1 MINKFI
7 FLLEESLRS
16 LIRTKIPTMVSSLSI
31 AVSLLI
37 VSVAYCLYISF
48 QNLTVE
54 FKDRY
59 SIEVFF
65 VGDLNEKQA
74 ISEFN
79 SILSST
85 DQIQEGVFINKIEA
99 ANIFKTQFDEDIIE
113 ILGENPLPFSAVYT
127 ISEPHRDYKSIQKV
141 INDIELLSSVDV
153 ALYEKDA
160 IIKFD
165 KLIKNIMVFIFA
177 ISFFIVLVV
186 VFFVSNTIL
195 LVIYSKKED
204 IQTYKLLGAPNSFIK
219 IPYLIEGMIHGLI
232 GAVISL
238 LLLFLLYN
246 LIYYF
251 LSPFLNIGGYNFTTI
266 ILLNILLGIFL
277 GFLGSSKA
285 LSSYVKD

>member
-7 FLLEESLRS
+7 FLLQESLHS
-16 LIRTKIPTMVSSLSI
+16 LIRTKIPTMVSSLAI
-31 AVSLLI
+31 AVSLFI
-37 VSVAYCLYISF
+37 ISITYCLYISF
-48 QNLTVE
+48 QDLTLE

-65 VGDLNEKQA
+65 DENISEKQA

-85 DQIQEGVFINKIEA
+85 DQIEEGIFIDKTDA

-113 ILGENPLPFSAVYT
+113 ILGENPLPFSAIYT
-127 ISEPHRDYKSIQKV
+127 ISESYRDYNSIKK
-141 INDIELLSSVDV
+141 IIKDIELLASVDV

-160 IIKFD
+160 IIEFD
-165 KLIKNIMVFIFA
+165 KLIRNTMIFVFA
-177 ISFFIVLVV
+177 ITFFVILIVI
-186 VFFVSNTIL
+186 FFVSNTIL

-204 IQTYKLLGAPNSFIK
+204 IQTYQLLGAPNWFIK
-219 IPYLIEGMIHGLI
+219 IPYLLEGMIHGLI
-232 GAVISL
+232 GAVVSL

-246 LIYYF
+246 LIHYF
-251 LSPFLNIGGYNFTTI
+251 LSPFLDIKNYDFITI
-266 ILLNILLGIFL
+266 VLLNFLLGMFL

>member
-7 FLLEESLRS
+7 FLLQESLHS
-16 LIRTKIPTMVSSLSI
+16 LIRTKIPTMVSSLAI
-31 AVSLLI
+31 AVSLFI
-37 VSVAYCLYISF
+37 ISVTYCLYISF
-48 QNLTVE
+48 QDLTLE

-65 VGDLNEKQA
+65 DENISEKQA

-85 DQIQEGVFINKIEA
+85 DQIEEGVFIDKTDA

-113 ILGENPLPFSAVYT
+113 ILGENPLPFSAIYT
-127 ISEPHRDYKSIQKV
+127 ISESHRDYNSIKK
-141 INDIELLSSVDV
+141 IIKDIELLASVDV

-160 IIKFD
+160 IIEFD
-165 KLIKNIMVFIFA
+165 KLIRNIMIFIFA
-177 ISFFIVLVV
+177 ITFFVVLVV
-186 VFFVSNTIL
+186 IFFVSNTIL

-204 IQTYKLLGAPNSFIK
+204 IQTYQLLGAPNWFIK
-219 IPYLIEGMIHGLI
+219 IPYLLEGMIHGLI
-232 GAVISL
+232 GAIVSL

-246 LIYYF
+246 LIHYF
-251 LSPFLNIGGYNFTTI
+251 LSPFLDIKNYDFITI
-266 ILLNILLGIFL
+266 VLLNFLLGMFL

>member
-7 FLLEESLRS
+7 FLLQESLHS
-16 LIRTKIPTMVSSLSI
+16 LIRTKIPTMVSSLAI
-31 AVSLLI
+31 AVSLFI
-37 VSVAYCLYISF
+37 ISVTYCLYISF
-48 QNLTVE
+48 QDLTLE

-65 VGDLNEKQA
+65 DENISEKQA

-85 DQIQEGVFINKIEA
+85 DQIEEGVFIDKADA

-113 ILGENPLPFSAVYT
+113 ILGENPLPFSAIYT
-127 ISEPHRDYKSIQKV
+127 ISESYRDYNSMQK
-141 INDIELLSSVDV
+141 IIKDIELLASVDV

-160 IIKFD
+160 IIEFD
-165 KLIKNIMVFIFA
+165 KLIRNIMIFIFA
-177 ISFFIVLVV
+177 ITFFVVLVV
-186 VFFVSNTIL
+186 IFFVSNTIL

-204 IQTYKLLGAPNSFIK
+204 IQTYQLLGAPNWFIK
-219 IPYLIEGMIHGLI
+219 IPYLLEGMIHGLI
-232 GAVISL
+232 GAVVSL

-246 LIYYF
+246 LIHYF
-251 LSPFLNIGGYNFTTI
+251 LSPFLDIKNYDFITI
-266 ILLNILLGIFL
+266 VLLNFLLGMFL

>member
-7 FLLEESLRS
+7 FLLQESLHS
-16 LIRTKIPTMVSSLSI
+16 LIRTKIPTMVSSLAI
-31 AVSLLI
+31 AVSLFI
-37 VSVAYCLYISF
+37 ISVTYCLYISF
-48 QNLTVE
+48 QDLTLE

-65 VGDLNEKQA
+65 DENISEKQA

-85 DQIQEGVFINKIEA
+85 DQIEEGVFIDKADA

-113 ILGENPLPFSAVYT
+113 ILGENPLPFSAIYT
-127 ISEPHRDYKSIQKV
+127 ISESHRDYSSIQK
-141 INDIELLSSVDV
+141 IIKDIELLASVDI

-160 IIKFD
+160 IIEFD
-165 KLIKNIMVFIFA
+165 KLIRNIMIFIFS
-177 ISFFIVLVV
+177 ITFFVVLIVI
-186 VFFVSNTIL
+186 FFVSNTIL

-204 IQTYKLLGAPNSFIK
+204 IQTYQLLGAPNWFIK
-219 IPYLIEGMIHGLI
+219 IPYLLEGMIHGLI
-232 GAVISL
+232 GAVVSL

-246 LIYYF
+246 LIHYF
-251 LSPFLNIGGYNFTTI
+251 LSPFLDISNYDFITI
-266 ILLNILLGIFL
+266 VLLNFLLGMFL

>member
-7 FLLEESLRS
+7 FLLQESLHS
-16 LIRTKIPTMVSSLSI
+16 LIRTKIPTMVSSLAI
-31 AVSLLI
+31 AVSLFI
-37 VSVAYCLYISF
+37 ISVTYCLYISF
-48 QNLTVE
+48 QDLTLE

-65 VGDLNEKQA
+65 ADNISEKQA

-85 DQIQEGVFINKIEA
+85 DQIEEGIFIDKTDA

-127 ISEPHRDYKSIQKV
+127 ISESYRDYNSIKK
-141 INDIELLSSVDV
+141 IIKDIELLASVDV

-160 IIKFD
+160 IIEFD
-165 KLIKNIMVFIFA
+165 KLIRNIMIFIFA
-177 ISFFIVLVV
+177 ITFFVILVV

-204 IQTYKLLGAPNSFIK
+204 IQTYQLLGAPNWFIK
-219 IPYLIEGMIHGLI
+219 IPYLLEGMIHGLI
-232 GAVISL
+232 GAVVSL
-238 LLLFLLYN
+238 LFLFLLYN
-246 LIYYF
+246 LIHYF
-251 LSPFLNIGGYNFTTI
+251 LSPFLDIKNYNLITI
-266 ILLNILLGIFL
+266 VLLNFLLGMFL

-285 LSSYVKD
+285 LSSYVND

>member
-7 FLLEESLRS
+7 FLLQESLRS
-16 LIRTKIPTMVSSLSI
+16 LIRTKIPTIVSSLAI

-37 VSVAYCLYISF
+37 ISVAYCLYISF
-48 QNLTVE
+48 QDLTLE

-65 VGDLNEKQA
+65 ADNLSEKQA
-74 ISEFN
+74 ILEFN

-85 DQIQEGVFINKIEA
+85 DQIEEGVFINKTDA

-127 ISEPHRDYKSIQKV
+127 ISESYRDYKSIQKI
-141 INDIELLSSVDV
+141 INDIELLGSVDI

-165 KLIKNIMVFIFA
+165 KLIRNVIAFIFA
-177 ISFFIVLVV
+177 ITFFIVLVV
-186 VFFVSNTIL
+186 IFFVSNTIL

-204 IQTYKLLGAPNSFIK
+204 IQTYQLLGAPSSFIK
-219 IPYLIEGMIHGLI
+219 IPYLLEGMIHGLI
-232 GAVISL
+232 GAVVSL

-251 LSPFLNIGGYNFTTI
+251 LSPFLDIRNYDFITI
-266 ILLNILLGIFL
+266 ILLNVLLGIFL

>member
-16 LIRTKIPTMVSSLSI
+16 LFRTKIPTIVSSLAI
-31 AVSLLI
+31 AVSLFI
-37 VSVAYCLYISF
+37 ISIAYCLYINF
-48 QNLTVE
+48 EDFTLE

-65 VGDLNEKQA
+65 NNDLNENKA
-74 ISEFN
+74 ILEFN
-79 SILSST
+79 SILLM
-85 DQIQEGVFINKIEA
+85 DEIEEGIFINKAQA
-99 ANIFKTQFDEDIIE
+99 ANIFKSHFDEDIIE

-127 ISEPHRDYKSIQKV
+127 VSEENRNYASIQKI
-141 INDIELLSSVDV
+141 INDIEILNSVDI

-165 KLIKNIMVFIFA
+165 KLIRNIMTFIFA
-177 ISFFIVLVV
+177 ISFFILLVV

-204 IQTYKLLGAPNSFIK
+204 IQTYQLLGASRLFIK
-219 IPYLIEGMIHGLI
+219 IPYLLEGMIHGII
-232 GAVISL
+232 GAVISILL
-238 LLLFLLYN
+238 LLLFYN
-246 LIYYF
+246 LLDHF
-251 LSPFLNIGGYNFTTI
+251 LSSIININNYDFITI
-266 ILLNILLGIFL
+266 ISINFLLGMFL

-285 LSSYVKD
+285 LSSYIKD

>member
-7 FLLEESLRS
+7 FLLQESLHS
-16 LIRTKIPTMVSSLSI
+16 LIRTKIPTMVSSLAI
-31 AVSLLI
+31 AVSLFI
-37 VSVAYCLYISF
+37 ISITYCLYISF
-48 QNLTVE
+48 QDLTLE

-65 VGDLNEKQA
+65 DENISEKQA

-85 DQIQEGVFINKIEA
+85 DQIEEGIFIDKTDA

-113 ILGENPLPFSAVYT
+113 ILGENPLPFSAIYT
-127 ISEPHRDYKSIQKV
+127 ISESYRDYNSIKK
-141 INDIELLSSVDV
+141 IIKDIELLASVDV

-160 IIKFD
+160 IIEFD
-165 KLIKNIMVFIFA
+165 KLIRNTMIFVFA
-177 ISFFIVLVV
+177 ITFFVILIVI
-186 VFFVSNTIL
+186 FFVSNTIL

-204 IQTYKLLGAPNSFIK
+204 IQTYQLLGAPNWFIK
-219 IPYLIEGMIHGLI
+219 IPYLLEGMIHGLI
-232 GAVISL
+232 GAVVSL

-246 LIYYF
+246 LIHYF
-251 LSPFLNIGGYNFTTI
+251 LSPFLDISNYDFITI
-266 ILLNILLGIFL
+266 VLLNFLLGMFL

>member
-7 FLLEESLRS
+7 FLLQESLHS
-16 LIRTKIPTMVSSLSI
+16 LIRTKIPTMVSSLAI
-31 AVSLLI
+31 AVSLFI
-37 VSVAYCLYISF
+37 ISVTYCLYISF
-48 QNLTVE
+48 QDLTLE

-65 VGDLNEKQA
+65 DENISEKQA

-85 DQIQEGVFINKIEA
+85 DQIEEGIFIDKTDA

-127 ISEPHRDYKSIQKV
+127 ISEFHRDYNSIKK
-141 INDIELLSSVDV
+141 IIKDIELLASVDV

-160 IIKFD
+160 IIEFD
-165 KLIKNIMVFIFA
+165 KLIRNIMIFIFA
-177 ISFFIVLVV
+177 ITFFVVLVV
-186 VFFVSNTIL
+186 IFFVSNTIL

-204 IQTYKLLGAPNSFIK
+204 IQTYQLLGAPNCFIK
-219 IPYLIEGMIHGLI
+219 IPYLLEGMIHGLI
-232 GAVISL
+232 VAVVSL
-238 LLLFLLYN
+238 LILFLLYN
-246 LIYYF
+246 LIHYF
-251 LSPFLNIGGYNFTTI
+251 LSPFLDISNYDFITI
-266 ILLNILLGIFL
+266 VLLNFLLGMFL

>member
-16 LIRTKIPTMVSSLSI
+16 LFRTKIPTIVSSLAI
-31 AVSLLI
+31 AVSLFI
-37 VSVAYCLYISF
+37 ISITYCLYINF
-48 QNLTVE
+48 EDFTLE

-65 VGDLNEKQA
+65 NNDLNENKA
-74 ISEFN
+74 ILEFN
-79 SILSST
+79 SILLM
-85 DQIQEGVFINKIEA
+85 DEIEEGIFINKAQA
-99 ANIFKTQFDEDIIE
+99 ANIFKSHFDEDIIE

-127 ISEPHRDYKSIQKV
+127 VSEENRNYASIQKI
-141 INDIELLSSVDV
+141 INDIEILNSVDI

-165 KLIKNIMVFIFA
+165 KLIRNIMTFIFA
-177 ISFFIVLVV
+177 ISFFILLVV

-204 IQTYKLLGAPNSFIK
+204 IQTYQLLGASRLFIK
-219 IPYLIEGMIHGLI
+219 IPYLLEGMIHGII
-232 GAVISL
+232 GAVISILL
-238 LLLFLLYN
+238 LLLFYN
-246 LIYYF
+246 LLDHF
-251 LSPFLNIGGYNFTTI
+251 LSSIININNYDFITI
-266 ILLNILLGIFL
+266 ISINFLLGMFL

-285 LSSYVKD
+285 LSSYIKD

>member
-7 FLLEESLRS
+7 FLLQESLHS
-16 LIRTKIPTMVSSLSI
+16 LIRTKIPTMVSSLAI
-31 AVSLLI
+31 AVSLFI
-37 VSVAYCLYISF
+37 ISITYCLYISF
-48 QNLTVE
+48 QDLTLE

-65 VGDLNEKQA
+65 DENISEKQA

-85 DQIQEGVFINKIEA
+85 DQIEEGIFIDKADA

-127 ISEPHRDYKSIQKV
+127 ISESYRDYNSIKK
-141 INDIELLSSVDV
+141 IIKDIELLASVDV

-160 IIKFD
+160 IIEFD
-165 KLIKNIMVFIFA
+165 KLIRNTMIFVFA
-177 ISFFIVLVV
+177 ITFFVILVV
-186 VFFVSNTIL
+186 IFFVSNTIL

-204 IQTYKLLGAPNSFIK
+204 IQTYQLLGAPNWFIK
-219 IPYLIEGMIHGLI
+219 IPYLLEGMIHGLI
-232 GAVISL
+232 GAVVSL

-246 LIYYF
+246 LIHYF
-251 LSPFLNIGGYNFTTI
+251 LSPFLDIKNYDFITI
-266 ILLNILLGIFL
+266 VLLNFLLGMFL